1 MVVRGVTFTWVYYD
15 ELSEYTCNIHYVVGT
30 VLVTLY
36 TDSKGTVHLH
46 TNVFV
51 VCYINQLIA
60 LLYVPKIFIYTLT
73 L

>member
-15 ELSEYTCNIHYVVGT
+15 ELSEYTCNINYVFGT

-36 TDSKGTVHLH
+36 SVSKRTVHLH

-51 VCYINQLIA
+51 VYHAQDS
-60 LLYVPKIFIYTLT
+60 
-73 L
+73 